1 MKKYSSI
8 FLLSTIALGIFTSP
22 GRTESETAVNSEDVP
37 SLTAMTCRQLLKS
50 SGDERTNSLIFMHG
64 YISGKKGET
73 QIDAP
78 ALTNITEQAID
89 TCIDNPDRS
98 AFEVLE
104 EVRQ

>member
-1 MKKYSSI
+1 MKKYSS
-8 FLLSTIALGIFTSP
+8 LLLFSTIAVGIIALPVRSQ
-22 GRTESETAVNSEDVP
+22 SEAANSEDIP

-50 SGDERTNSLIFMHG
+50 SGEERTNSLIFMHG

-78 ALTNITEQAID
+78 ALTNVTEQAID
-89 TCIDNPDRS
+89 TCIDNPERS